1 MANEGHL
8 GFVFGT
14 MDAETYDSFVV
25 SISICLLCEGSI
37 SS

>member
-14 MDAETYDSFVV
+14 MDAVAYDSFVV
-25 SISICLLCEGSI
+25 SIPMCLLCEGSI